1 MQNEDD
7 TKAFQA
13 ERLADL
19 TFELLDR
26 CHEKQEIIAG
36 KVGLTVAEFKVMR
49 AFRGD
54 KQLTGQELSNRVQLS
69 GSRMTRI
76 LDGLV
81 EKQLVR
87 REIGIKDRRTMDI
100 SLTEKGRLITQELQ
114 QSYVGAHVDIMKFLP
129 EDAGESVILAMEKLR
144 DAMKS
149 WTD

>member
-1 MQNEDD
+1 MQNESDSK
-7 TKAFQA
+7 TIQA

-54 KQLTGQELSNRVQLS
+54 GQLTGQELSNRVQLS

-81 EKQLVR
+81 EKQIVR
-87 REIGIKDRRTMDI
+87 RDIGMKDRRTMEI
-100 SLTEKGRLITQELQ
+100 SLTEKGQLITQKLQ

-129 EDAGESVILAMEKLR
+129 ANAGESVILAMEKLR

-149 WTD
+149 WTE

>member
-1 MQNEDD
+1 VQNESEN
-7 TKAFQA
+7 TAVQA

-36 KVGLTVAEFKVMR
+36 KVGLTIAEFKVMR
-49 AFRGD
+49 AFRGESH
-54 KQLTGQELSNRVQLS
+54 LSGQELSNRVQLS

-81 EKQLVR
+81 EKQIVR
-87 REIGIKDRRTMDI
+87 REIGSKDRRTMEI
-100 SLTEKGRLITQELQ
+100 SLTEKGQLITEKLQ

-129 EDAGESVILAMEKLR
+129 PDAGESVIMAMEKLR

-149 WTD
+149 WTE

>member
-1 MQNEDD
+1 MHNDSEY
-7 TKAFQA
+7 KSLQA

-54 KQLTGQELSNRVQLS
+54 AQLTGQELSSRVQLS

-81 EKQLVR
+81 EKQIVR
-87 REIGIKDRRTMDI
+87 REIGTKDRRTMDI
-100 SLTEKGRLITQELQ
+100 SLTEKGQQITQKLQ
-114 QSYVGAHVDIMKFLP
+114 QSYVGAHVDIMNFLP
-129 EDAGESVILAMEKLR
+129 DNTGESVILAMEKLR

-149 WTD
+149 WTE